1 MINTKKR
8 ISPFFGTCDSVEQ
21 AIRSGSIHFN
31 KRTVQI
37 SHQDMPE
44 LEFVNIDDK
53 EMSIIAINHL
63 IY

>member
-8 ISPFFGTCDSVEQ
+8 ISAFYGTCDSVEQ
-21 AIRSGSIHFN
+21 AIRNGAVNFN

-44 LEFVNIDDK
+44 LDFVNIDDK